1 VNLYFSHRKKVAIIY
16 LFFGLP
22 FAFSGYRGVWFPG
35 PLFQPLDVELN
46 QVINCV
52 LFIHKDTRNFC
63 FIWSAIIKM
72 PTKGQFSS
80 ERIVKNISGRDG
92 QKKGN
97 SLHDQIAHVPKD
109 RVAAV
114 NGNVDG
120 KFEDRIRVA
129 KNDKFRRQR
138 ESLSG
143 ERAASMKGSKPWPGR
158 KTTTVDE
165 LVKHMSNVPSYLQRK
180 ETADHRQDKAL
191 NVGVLEWGLLANWSQ
206 QQKHDLA
213 RSHGA
218 SPSNTSRSV
227 LFSSPSHSS
236 ASPSS
241 RSLESNQ
248 STPVSD
254 HHHSSIRGPQSRLT
268 DKHHATARYSPSPNS
283 AVLSLLPAHGK
294 HPCPETSCNYVG
306 SGLSNVSL
314 PSDSLGSSSRSC
326 GRPEMDEDEE
336 SRRRIEDVVHHCS
349 RRLFT
354 DSDSIGKNFFT
365 SNNNDSLCNDPE
377 QSSVLNGQ
385 NFESLISDGVM
396 DTPRICSRL
405 PDVFLE
411 DIEPSHEFPR
421 IPYSCPLPIIDSAA
435 KEIHT
440 TSTEARNNFVGT
452 AAKVSKN
459 SNRNR
464 SAMSGTENPPQCSAK
479 FSDRMPDRHLGAGM
493 NRVSRSSSLKETPCA
508 RQPDVVPSVDKIGDR
523 SSSNSKGR
531 RSPLRRMLDPILK
544 PRHSSPVRPSF
555 VPKCHLPVNTT
566 KQSLDMGGS
575 VPQNVQRRSVDM
587 VVNSNYPTEANIN
600 QPPHVLLNSAR
611 YLQQEKDSPTTRQ
624 ALLQLAWKNGL
635 PLFMLSYG
643 ESEILAATV
652 RKKGISEKDDLESTY
667 AVFTVEEPKKK
678 SGTWIK
684 AGGKNKKHHLL
695 SSIVG
700 ELKVAHRKSRCH
712 HTKNVHVHREF
723 VLVGSEFLPS
733 SEESGDSHISGELA
747 AFISPLPQQEA
758 ETSNQSSS
766 QNMGQSDLAPSGCGC
781 PPLGNF
787 QPSTRNANSGSANVI
802 AILPDGFHGTS
813 TSGQPLPLIER
824 WKSGGACDCGGWDE
838 GCTLSVLSGTAPGN
852 DAIQANQAMDGSQ
865 RFELLAQVCPSFLS
879 FFFSYFACVQNLSL
893 LRPNK

>member
-1 VNLYFSHRKKVAIIY
+1 
-16 LFFGLP
+16 
-22 FAFSGYRGVWFPG
+22 
-35 PLFQPLDVELN
+35 
-46 QVINCV
+46 
-52 LFIHKDTRNFC
+52 
-63 FIWSAIIKM
+63 M

-80 ERIVKNISGRDG
+80 ERNVKNISGRDG

-97 SLHDQIAHVPKD
+97 SLPDQIAPLPKD

-114 NGNVDG
+114 NGNGDR
-120 KFEDRIRVA
+120 KFVDRIRVA

-143 ERAASMKGSKPWPGR
+143 ERSACMKGSKPWPSR

-165 LVKHMSNVPSYLQRK
+165 LVKHMSNVPSYLQHK

-213 RSHGA
+213 RSHGT

-248 STPVSD
+248 STPVND
-254 HHHSSIRGPQSRLT
+254 HHHSSIRGQQSRLA
-268 DKHHATARYSPSPNS
+268 DKHHGTARYSPSPNS

-294 HPCPETSCNYVG
+294 HPCPETSSNYVG

-336 SRRRIEDVVHHCS
+336 SRRIEDIVHHCS

-354 DSDSIGKNFFT
+354 DSDSIGKNLFT
-365 SNNNDSLCNDPE
+365 SNNNDSDPE

-385 NFESLISDGVM
+385 NFEPQIPDAAM
-396 DTPRICSRL
+396 DTPRNGSRL

-421 IPYSCPLPIIDSAA
+421 IPHSCPLPIIDSAA

-459 SNRNR
+459 SNQNR
-464 SAMSGTENPPQCSAK
+464 SAMSGIENPPQCSAK
-479 FSDRMPDRHLGAGM
+479 FSDRMPDRYLGAGT
-493 NRVSRSSSLKETPCA
+493 NRVNRSSSLKETPCD
-508 RQPDVVPSVDKIGDR
+508 RQPDVGPSGDKIGDR

-555 VPKCHLPVNTT
+555 VPKCHLPVNTP

-587 VVNSNYPTEANIN
+587 VVNSNYPTEACIN

-635 PLFMLSYG
+635 PLFMMSYG
-643 ESEILAATV
+643 ESGILAATV

-700 ELKVAHRKSRCH
+700 ELKVSHRKSRCH
-712 HTKNVHVHREF
+712 HTKNAHVHREF
-723 VLVGSEFLPS
+723 VLVGSEYLPS

-747 AFISPLPQQEA
+747 AFISALPQQEA

-802 AILPDGFHGTS
+802 AVLPDGFHGTS

-838 GCTLSVLSGTAPGN
+838 GCTLSVLTGMAPGN
-852 DAIQANQAMDGSQ
+852 GAVQANQAMDGSQ
-865 RFELLAQVCPSFLS
+865 RFELVAQGRLREDRNAFSMTSFKEGLYTVEFRS
-879 FFFSYFACVQNLSL
+879 SIALLQAFAMCIVMLHG
-893 LRPNK
+893 RWYPNKMQVASQAVQERDLLANHELKTMAAIQSRAPTSYVPHRPPLSPVGRA